1 MTHSVYLL
9 PSCMSYCGFQ
19 KHGSQVSPGLC
30 ITYASADLSRG
41 FPLSHSLGFCQ
52 TTPKPLVCQIR
63 SMDPDDGHF
72 GGLYSKGSMS
82 IIGAEDED
90 FENDIEP
97 NMVDESS
104 YFRSI
109 ELVKEHPAYIM
120 VFLQH
125 VVLQFDPSPLLCF
138 LHAEMLKNLSAKELK
153 KVFMD
158 FHYTFLMKGAVLHV
172 SVPNSVSFELDR
184 TRPEMIPEETQRK
197 YVKDIQKHQTEAI
210 SQQLEDFRAK
220 RVLGMTPGELEL
232 SELESYRTNDRSI
245 LEAKEKQLAE
255 QLLARLDEMHLTIA
269 PDEEKSSAIFCAI
282 VAYMKH
288 LGVKT
293 KAADSKKSKGIFFR
307 KKVSTNKKDEPLKTK
322 KTFSILDPMRWNR
335 NDSHYVDSRPSKVE
349 PEAEKPNPDRRVSQG
364 QRTFDRSDSST
375 AKSKNSEGPDS
386 VVSVN
391 IIPPP
396 NEPND
401 PDPAVTDGALS
412 NDASEVLKG
421 SPTTEHCPAD
431 QTEESAENER
441 RKKRLSGK
449 LGRSESLRVYERK
462 RSQRGSSKAKQ
473 TRSRSDVDLEAAA
486 RANDLQGTTGKLG
499 PKPGNYTPE
508 PGGSS
513 EGPLPFLLPQ
523 SEETEPRVQEAES
536 DPPNWRELVP
546 PEILLRLKKSEIK
559 RQEVINELFFTEHAH
574 VRMLRVLHDVF
585 YIPMQNGWIP
595 TLELENIFPSLDDL
609 IEAHAVFLDTLKRLR
624 LENNS
629 VIQEI
634 GTILLNRFDGTE
646 GNWFQKISSRFCSRQ
661 PFALEQ
667 LKAKQK
673 RDPRFTQFI
682 QEAESSPHC
691 RRLQLKDIIPFEM
704 QRLTKYPLLLQNIA
718 NLTEEDEEKQ
728 RVQRAAESCRQ
739 ILNHVNQEVREMEN
753 KMKLTDYQRRLDVSN
768 LRQINDPLFNEFK
781 NIDISKKNLIHEGS
795 LTWKVSRDKAFDVHV
810 LLLDDLLMLLLKQ
823 DERLVL
829 KCQSRTIIP
838 APDGKLMLSPIIKLN
853 MAMVREV
860 ATDKNAF
867 FVIFNWEDRAQFYE
881 LVAPTPAEKKN
892 WFLLISNTTGL
903 LEPPASSKQR
913 HRSITPGTMPQ
924 SPSDFADQLLS
935 SSENGG
941 SLKDSVSK
949 DEKEESVED
958 ALEGQEEK
966 DFSGL
971 TEYLLA
977 SNIDLNQDAAS
988 GGGNVA
994 SEALEEVS
1002 VLKRLLVRNIR
1013 LSVDADTLSTL
1024 ETWSAGEE
1032 PALEASEQ
1040 GRASNGDREAEDSEM
1055 ESTQQGENGRKQS
1068 SADVSESLCAP
1079 IVLSKEQSEEVKR
1092 HILSLEQRIQ
1102 QLKLIEEDY
1111 NNLHRTIAKFTVPR
1125 SSFT

>member
-1 MTHSVYLL
+1 
-9 PSCMSYCGFQ
+9 
-19 KHGSQVSPGLC
+19 
-30 ITYASADLSRG
+30 
-41 FPLSHSLGFCQ
+41 
-52 TTPKPLVCQIR
+52 
-63 SMDPDDGHF
+63 MDPDDGHF

-335 NDSHYVDSRPSKVE
+335 NDSHS
-349 PEAEKPNPDRRVSQG
+349 EKPNPDRRVSQG

-431 QTEESAENER
+431 QTEESAENE
-441 RKKRLSGK
+441 S
-449 LGRSESLRVYERK
+449 
-462 RSQRGSSKAKQ
+462 
-473 TRSRSDVDLEAAA
+473 
-486 RANDLQGTTGKLG
+486 
-499 PKPGNYTPE
+499 PE